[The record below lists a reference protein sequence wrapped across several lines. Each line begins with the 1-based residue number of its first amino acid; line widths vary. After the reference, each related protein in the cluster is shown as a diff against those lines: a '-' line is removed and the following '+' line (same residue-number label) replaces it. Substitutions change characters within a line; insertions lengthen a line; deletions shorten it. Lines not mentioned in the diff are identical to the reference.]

1 MTRHSTFMA
10 LIVGGA
16 LTLAGT
22 GYASQAAQSS
32 SPAPAAKQAAKSSSK
47 AMTSVTRGTI
57 KSVNDSQIVVE
68 RKLKSGTK
76 DMTFAMNSSTQKQ
89 GDLKAGEQVVVHYR
103 KDNNQEI
110 ATMVRA
116 AKAGKPGKTGK
127 G

>member
-1 MTRHSTFMA
+1 MTRHSKFMA

-22 GYASQAAQSS
+22 GYASQAQSPA
-32 SPAPAAKQAAKSSSK
+32 PAPAAKQAAKSSSK

-57 KSVNDSQIVVE
+57 KSVSDSQIVVE

-103 KDNNQEI
+103 KDNNQQI

-116 AKAGKPGKTGK
+116 AKAGKPGKTAK

>member
-1 MTRHSTFMA
+1 MA
-10 LIVGGA
+10 LLVGGA

-22 GYASQAAQSS
+22 GFASQAAQTPAS
-32 SPAPAAKQAAKSSSK
+32 APAAKQTAKAASK
-47 AMTSVTRGTI
+47 AMTSVTRGTL
-57 KSVNDSQIVVE
+57 KSISDSQIVVE

-76 DMTFAMNSSTQKQ
+76 DMTFAMNSNTQKQ

-110 ATMVRA
+110 ATVVRA
-116 AKAGKPGKTGK
+116 AKGAKPGKTAK

>member
-1 MTRHSTFMA
+1 MTRHNKFMA

-22 GYASQAAQSS
+22 GYASQAAQS
-32 SPAPAAKQAAKSSSK
+32 PAAAPAAKQTAKASSK

-57 KSVNDSQIVVE
+57 KSIDDKQIVVE

-76 DMTFAMNSSTQKQ
+76 DMTFAMNSNTQKQ

-103 KDNNQEI
+103 KDNNQEV
-110 ATMVRA
+110 ATMVRT
-116 AKAGKPGKTGK
+116 AKAAKPGKTAK
-127 G
+127 S

>member
-1 MTRHSTFMA
+1 MTRHSKFMA

-22 GYASQAAQSS
+22 GYAAQAAQN
-32 SPAPAAKQAAKSSSK
+32 PAAAPAAKQTAKSSNK

-57 KSVNDSQIVVE
+57 KSISDNQIIVQ

-76 DMTFAMNSSTQKQ
+76 DMTFVINPSTQKQ

-116 AKAGKPGKTGK
+116 AKAAKPGKTAK
-127 G
+127 